1 MSCITLLFVSCLVV
15 RKISRE
21 IKSMKEHQPEWKY
34 VVVLKEKDKSNPK
47 VKCCV
52 GDKEFFATWPR

>member
-1 MSCITLLFVSCLVV
+1 MSCITLLFVSCFVV

-34 VVVLKEKDKSNPK
+34 VVVLKEKDKSDPK
-47 VKCCV
+47 V
-52 GDKEFFATWPR
+52 